1 MFLDVLRFLTGSP
14 LGGSVKVAVLGA
26 WRECHDPSAFKNQ
39 DQGWLGARLQV
50 HPVCRGG
57 GAGQGSGW
65 EGVTRW
71 VGRWGQLQ
79 GLWLHTRVHKTF
91 RDSQKWFNFL

>member
-26 WRECHDPSAFKNQ
+26 WRGCHNPSAFENHVQ
-39 DQGWLGARLQV
+39 GQLGGQTAGPSSVQGWGCLSGVRVGRSDQMGGLLGA
-50 HPVCRGG
+50 
-57 GAGQGSGW
+57 
-65 EGVTRW
+65 
-71 VGRWGQLQ
+71 LQ
-79 GLWLHTRVHKTF
+79 GLWLHIRVHKTF